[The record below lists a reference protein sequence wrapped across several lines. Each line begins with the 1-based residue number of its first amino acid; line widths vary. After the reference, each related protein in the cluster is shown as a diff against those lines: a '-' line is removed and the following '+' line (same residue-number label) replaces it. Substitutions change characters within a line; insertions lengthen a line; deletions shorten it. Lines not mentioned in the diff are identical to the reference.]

1 MSETPASSVKV
12 TRPTIVF
19 LVMTVVLDSMGIGII
34 IPVTPALL
42 TDVLPGASL
51 AEAAI
56 WGGLLASIYAAMQ
69 FVFGPILGS
78 LSDQIGRK
86 PILLVS
92 LLVMAFYYLA
102 MGFAQ
107 TIWLLFVARII
118 GGITSATQPTASAYM
133 ADISKPS
140 EKAARFGLLGAGFG
154 MGFVLGPVLG
164 GFLGEWGPRA
174 PFFAA
179 AALAALNAV
188 MGIIILP
195 ESVTDNIRSNFNWR
209 RANPFGALKTVAA
222 FPGLRL
228 FLTVTLLYGIATSV
242 YAAIWPFFTVERFDW
257 SPGMIGVSLTIY
269 GVFFAIVQG
278 GLVRP
283 AIARFGETKTV
294 IIGFCFELL
303 AMMLGVIG
311 QPALQA
317 IMSQATPNDTQGTLQ
332 GVLGSLHSVSMV
344 ITPLTMTFVF
354 SVFTAPTAP
363 FYFPGAPFICS
374 AILIGLCLIIFLR
387 RSAQTVAPRTAGE

>member
-118 GGITSATQPTASAYM
+118 GGITSAYAANCLGLYGRYFKALGKSSAVWPAGRGVWY
-133 ADISKPS
+133 
-140 EKAARFGLLGAGFG
+140 GLRTGPGFG
-154 MGFVLGPVLG
+154 
-164 GFLGEWGPRA
+164 R
-174 PFFAA
+174 
-179 AALAALNAV
+179 
-188 MGIIILP
+188 I
-195 ESVTDNIRSNFNWR
+195 
-209 RANPFGALKTVAA
+209 
-222 FPGLRL
+222 
-228 FLTVTLLYGIATSV
+228 
-242 YAAIWPFFTVERFDW
+242 
-257 SPGMIGVSLTIY
+257 
-269 GVFFAIVQG
+269 
-278 GLVRP
+278 
-283 AIARFGETKTV
+283 
-294 IIGFCFELL
+294 
-303 AMMLGVIG
+303 
-311 QPALQA
+311 
-317 IMSQATPNDTQGTLQ
+317 
-332 GVLGSLHSVSMV
+332 
-344 ITPLTMTFVF
+344 
-354 SVFTAPTAP
+354 
-363 FYFPGAPFICS
+363 
-374 AILIGLCLIIFLR
+374 LR
-387 RSAQTVAPRTAGE
+387 RMGDRARRFLLRRL